1 MAQILI
7 RHRVDHFASWKAIF
21 DEHRDRRRASGERGY
36 RLYQVE
42 GDANNVVVIF
52 EWDEMENAHA
62 FFESAEL
69 RDAMERAG
77 VAETPE
83 IHFMNEAESGST
95 Q

>member
-7 RHRVDHFASWKAIF
+7 RHRVDDFASWKAIF
-21 DEHRDRRRASGERGY
+21 DGRRDKRRASGERGY

-42 GDANNVVVIF
+42 GDPNNVVAIF

-62 FFESAEL
+62 FFESSEL

-83 IHFMNEAESGST
+83 IHFMNETESGST

>member
-7 RHRVDHFASWKAIF
+7 RHRVDDFASWKA
-21 DEHRDRRRASGERGY
+21 
-36 RLYQVE
+36 
-42 GDANNVVVIF
+42 IF

-62 FFESAEL
+62 VFESAEL

-83 IHFMNEAESGST
+83 IHFMNEAKSGST

>member
-7 RHRVDHFASWKAIF
+7 RHRVDDFASWKEVF

-42 GDANNVVVIF
+42 GDPNNVVVIF

-62 FFESAEL
+62 FFETAEL
-69 RDAMERAG
+69 SDAMERAG

-83 IHFMNEAESGST
+83 IHFMNEAESVAT
-95 Q
+95 